1 MKAKKEIELLDNE
14 ITEQRKIVTA
24 FEKLQKETKIDMQQM
39 DRQKED
45 AARKIHKSNSD
56 LTNTENDLAKK
67 KEAIRDNDANIQ
79 ILEQG
84 GKVEDQATSL
94 EKTLNA
100 AKNDLKT
107 ILAQIKSISDEIRR
121 TERDIGQNQQEL
133 T

>member
-56 LTNTENDLAKK
+56 LKNTENDLAKK

-84 GKVEDQATSL
+84 GKVEDQATLL